1 MANSSKDKQKNIAKH
16 VAIIMDGN
24 GRWAISNSLNISKGH
39 SKGVEIVRDI
49 VEESVKQNI
58 ASLTLYAFSSE
69 NWSRPKSEIDAIK
82 KLVVKAINEQVPDLK
97 KQKVKLKFFGEIEDF
112 GSKILS
118 KIYEAETATSEYE
131 SVLDLNVALGYGG
144 RQDIVNLTKK
154 ISSKV
159 KDGLIALEEIDE
171 KMISGFSSS
180 PVEDID
186 LLIRTGR
193 ANPAILD
200 DIKVDYYGNLTVLT
214 QTASISVED
223 GRSLVISPWD
233 KSLIPEI
240 EKAISN
246 SNLGLNPSTSSDLI
260 RITMPALTEETR
272 QDYIKQARAEA
283 ENSRVSIR
291 NIRRDAN
298 QASKELQ
305 SSGEISE
312 DDLRRIED
320 LIQKETDKYIGLV
333 DSELKAKE
341 SDLLEI

>member
-16 VAIIMDGN
+16 IAIIMDGN

-39 SKGVEIVRDI
+39 SKGVEIVREI
-49 VEESVKQNI
+49 VEESIKQKI
-58 ASLTLYAFSSE
+58 SSLTLYAFSSE
-69 NWSRPKSEIDAIK
+69 NWSRPK
-82 KLVVKAINEQVPDLK
+82 
-97 KQKVKLKFFGEIEDF
+97 
-112 GSKILS
+112 
-118 KIYEAETATSEYE
+118 
-131 SVLDLNVALGYGG
+131 
-144 RQDIVNLTKK
+144 
-154 ISSKV
+154 
-159 KDGLIALEEIDE
+159 
-171 KMISGFSSS
+171 
-180 PVEDID
+180 
-186 LLIRTGR
+186 
-193 ANPAILD
+193 
-200 DIKVDYYGNLTVLT
+200 
-214 QTASISVED
+214 
-223 GRSLVISPWD
+223 
-233 KSLIPEI
+233 PEI